1 MTNKKKWFNIVH
13 VTKMCYRQIK
23 KRTEQKGKCVMK
35 MLEMFSEEMVAHE
48 AKVDEFNKRLDK
60 LREEA
65 REEDKKIA
73 DILLQLAKE
82 SSPEEIKE
90 FLNTSTEVNKYIVD
104 DTKLAV
110 CGVIFAHRENDTE
123 CVCLA
128 EKFMEE
134 YEATMA
140 EKRKQDEE
148 DLKKTD

>member
-1 MTNKKKWFNIVH
+1 M
-13 VTKMCYRQIK
+13 
-23 KRTEQKGKCVMK
+23 
-35 MLEMFSEEMVAHE
+35 
-48 AKVDEFNKRLDK
+48 
-60 LREEA
+60 
-65 REEDKKIA
+65 
-73 DILLQLAKE
+73 KE

-90 FLNTSTEVNKYIVD
+90 FLNTSTEANKYIVD

-148 DLKKTD
+148 DLKRLIKRMEGNGATVVAMGISKE